1 MLIVKIFRSEK
12 LMFGL
17 SKYVLDNLG
26 KFYLESP
33 LVTME
38 KLYFDSDFKTP
49 IIFVLSAG
57 ADPTS

>member
-1 MLIVKIFRSEK
+1 
-12 LMFGL
+12 MFSL
-17 SKYVLDNLG
+17 SKYVLENLG

-33 LVTME
+33 IITME
-38 KLYFDSDFKTP
+38 KIYVDSDYKTP